1 MLKIKTNIRII
12 RRRETRMTR
21 CWNFQTLSV
30 SNKKLV
36 RTLKRW
42 VLLNILRIV
51 GHMKWS
57 SRIWKPRGLRSSIRI
72 GYHSFRRSI
81 SRILSPELLFCCCE
95 FQLEL
100 DELFQFWFCCWECQL
115 ELEELFQFWFWLRS
129 VRMIIMA
136 IVAIVGGLI
145 LRIESVVTCES
156 IVIVLK
162 THLTLDRAST
172 TAATTTTTT
181 TLVATST
188 LIITTTR
195 NPRIRGILVC
205 ICHIG
210 IRGRIRARIIISYGL
225 RRVSMIKIHWCSE
238 GIAQWAEFDMF
249 FEDTVLAQGLNLQL
263 LQWRYVEDNSLWEQ

>member
-1 MLKIKTNIRII
+1 
-12 RRRETRMTR
+12 
-21 CWNFQTLSV
+21 
-30 SNKKLV
+30 
-36 RTLKRW
+36 
-42 VLLNILRIV
+42 
-51 GHMKWS
+51 
-57 SRIWKPRGLRSSIRI
+57 
-72 GYHSFRRSI
+72 
-81 SRILSPELLFCCCE
+81 
-95 FQLEL
+95 
-100 DELFQFWFCCWECQL
+100 
-115 ELEELFQFWFWLRS
+115 
-129 VRMIIMA
+129 MIIMA

-172 TAATTTTTT
+172 TAATTTTTTTTTT

-225 RRVSMIKIHWCSE
+225 RRVSMIKIH
-238 GIAQWAEFDMF
+238 MF

-263 LQWRYVEDNSLWEQ
+263 LQWRYVEDNSL

>member
-1 MLKIKTNIRII
+1 
-12 RRRETRMTR
+12 
-21 CWNFQTLSV
+21 
-30 SNKKLV
+30 
-36 RTLKRW
+36 
-42 VLLNILRIV
+42 
-51 GHMKWS
+51 
-57 SRIWKPRGLRSSIRI
+57 
-72 GYHSFRRSI
+72 
-81 SRILSPELLFCCCE
+81 
-95 FQLEL
+95 
-100 DELFQFWFCCWECQL
+100 
-115 ELEELFQFWFWLRS
+115 
-129 VRMIIMA
+129 MIIMA

-172 TAATTTTTT
+172 TAATTTTTTTTTT

-225 RRVSMIKIHWCSE
+225 RRVSMADDDS
-238 GIAQWAEFDMF
+238 
-249 FEDTVLAQGLNLQL
+249 VS
-263 LQWRYVEDNSLWEQ
+263 NSSSNTNMTYANQYSSDSRDSGG